1 MASLEELRKRL
12 PSLQGLSDE
21 QAIRYLEQRYE
32 VPAATIARN
41 LGVKLPEPAA
51 PPAPKRSLFA
61 VANDTVI
68 EAANAAAGTAGS
80 IANFVSPGNRFS
92 QGVDEFIREGEAS
105 QSDAV
110 KADKARFRER
120 MEGAQGFGDEVAA
133 VGGYIADAPLQ
144 ALAQA
149 AGSIAVPGAAMK
161 VAGALGGGVKTGL
174 GIGAAIGGAGAGGDA
189 AGTAYELAKQ
199 AGATEEEA
207 VAAGRQASVLPSVV
221 GAAGGVV
228 GAERLLAGAG
238 GFRGGLVSRALKTG
252 AVEGAQEGIEEG
264 ITQYEGQRAAVPFD
278 PTIDPSKGVAG
289 AAAMGAAL
297 GGAAG
302 AGVSLLSGAP
312 TDDQVRRE
320 AADLALG
327 DISKA
332 ATVDEAVAAFT
343 AATDVPVLP
352 TAPNQPARD
361 ARARNVE
368 TMAWLRDLE
377 PQDRTTALGLIATL
391 QRPNLPEPTRRAVSA
406 QLDAL
411 ERKAKTIPTGEA
423 SDMLPTPDVTEAAD
437 IPAGEATEVEPNLVL
452 DNALLINKD
461 RTFREKQE
469 AIRRKLGKAP
479 GVEAT
484 ELLPTGDAT
493 EVENIPTPDVF
504 EDIPTADAAEVLP
517 TGDAAEVIPAGEVI
531 EEPEALPTGEA
542 IDIEPDQADQDL
554 LLTGDGMPYGTRA
567 GAYVRAKREGLPPE
581 AVVEVPGGWAVKKES
596 EGGPAQPD
604 VPRTAG
610 GTAAA
615 AAGRAPDAVGSGVAV
630 GRVAAD
636 AGGQQPASAAGAVE
650 RGGQDGAAGDG
661 AGADPALRIK
671 ALSAQWADAVARGDL
686 AEAKRLNDAIV
697 EAKKPP
703 APAPAPQAQASAPAA
718 DTREQ
723 AIRRAWSAAPRK
735 LNEWTPMSVS
745 VGEGD
750 KRRANDMLVIQR
762 KTRSDGQGDSVLTMR
777 VLRMGKLL
785 ASDPA
790 EPLVF
795 TFKLTGENKVEQVG
809 RARVPTP
816 EDIAQWEGAGFT
828 VPGKK
833 AEPVMRPAPDK
844 DDPQF
849 KLKNELRQLQ
859 NALDGDMAP
868 QGVPWEKEPRTRAAY
883 ERAVADIQRELE
895 AATAESRAPAAPPAP
910 EPAPPAAESAPPPR
924 TPAEPVDTPAPA
936 PQVSTRTPEPPA
948 PAPTNPP
955 APAAQTRPEEL
966 IELRKRASVLKQL
979 LECLG

>member
-1 MASLEELRKRL
+1 M
-12 PSLQGLSDE
+12 
-21 QAIRYLEQRYE
+21 
-32 VPAATIARN
+32 
-41 LGVKLPEPAA
+41 
-51 PPAPKRSLFA
+51 
-61 VANDTVI
+61 
-68 EAANAAAGTAGS
+68 
-80 IANFVSPGNRFS
+80 
-92 QGVDEFIREGEAS
+92 
-105 QSDAV
+105 
-110 KADKARFRER
+110 
-120 MEGAQGFGDEVAA
+120 
-133 VGGYIADAPLQ
+133 
-144 ALAQA
+144 
-149 AGSIAVPGAAMK
+149 
-161 VAGALGGGVKTGL
+161 
-174 GIGAAIGGAGAGGDA
+174 
-189 AGTAYELAKQ
+189 
-199 AGATEEEA
+199 
-207 VAAGRQASVLPSVV
+207 
-221 GAAGGVV
+221 
-228 GAERLLAGAG
+228 
-238 GFRGGLVSRALKTG
+238 
-252 AVEGAQEGIEEG
+252 
-264 ITQYEGQRAAVPFD
+264 
-278 PTIDPSKGVAG
+278 
-289 AAAMGAAL
+289 
-297 GGAAG
+297 
-302 AGVSLLSGAP
+302 
-312 TDDQVRRE
+312 
-320 AADLALG
+320 
-327 DISKA
+327 
-332 ATVDEAVAAFT
+332 
-343 AATDVPVLP
+343 
-352 TAPNQPARD
+352 
-361 ARARNVE
+361 
-368 TMAWLRDLE
+368 
-377 PQDRTTALGLIATL
+377 
-391 QRPNLPEPTRRAVSA
+391 
-406 QLDAL
+406 
-411 ERKAKTIPTGEA
+411 
-423 SDMLPTPDVTEAAD
+423 
-437 IPAGEATEVEPNLVL
+437 
-452 DNALLINKD
+452 
-461 RTFREKQE
+461 
-469 AIRRKLGKAP
+469 
-479 GVEAT
+479 
-484 ELLPTGDAT
+484 
-493 EVENIPTPDVF
+493 
-504 EDIPTADAAEVLP
+504 
-517 TGDAAEVIPAGEVI
+517 
-531 EEPEALPTGEA
+531 
-542 IDIEPDQADQDL
+542 
-554 LLTGDGMPYGTRA
+554 
-567 GAYVRAKREGLPPE
+567 
-581 AVVEVPGGWAVKKES
+581 
-596 EGGPAQPD
+596 
-604 VPRTAG
+604 
-610 GTAAA
+610 
-615 AAGRAPDAVGSGVAV
+615 
-630 GRVAAD
+630 
-636 AGGQQPASAAGAVE
+636 
-650 RGGQDGAAGDG
+650 
-661 AGADPALRIK
+661 
-671 ALSAQWADAVARGDL
+671 ARGDL